1 MKYMS
6 TGNYFMENI
15 QSLAL
20 KAIQSSNSQIISIY
34 ILTRLS
40 HDSTIDTGFSRMLGK
55 KSVVTT
61 WPMDGDK
68 KMRHVLTLDL
78 NQIPKV
84 KFDFL
89 SGARTVSLFIDSLI
103 SNEAFELDVDA
114 TAIISTQ
121 ENEIKALDTSD
132 LKGSFPI
139 AMTCLEVPASV
150 FDDDIYKREEDD
162 PLFKLHRELFNCSYV
177 GGKPIWYQGEERS
190 SDDFICQ
197 FDERFMEEIN
207 LGGDGVMYVFSEIA
221 FWQCG

>member
-1 MKYMS
+1 
-6 TGNYFMENI
+6 MENI

-20 KAIQSSNSQIISIY
+20 KAIQSTNSQSMSIY

-40 HDSTIDTGFSRMLGK
+40 HDSTIDTGFSRILGK
-55 KSVVTT
+55 KSVAAT
-61 WPMDGDK
+61 WPMYEEK

-78 NQIPKV
+78 NQMPKV

-89 SGARTVSLFIDSLI
+89 SGARTVSLFIDSLL
-103 SNEAFELDVDA
+103 NDDGDA
-114 TAIISTQ
+114 ETAVVITQ
-121 ENEIKALDTSD
+121 ENEIKTLDTSD
-132 LKGSFPI
+132 LKGSFPV
-139 AMTCLEVPASV
+139 AMTYLEVPESV
-150 FDDDIYKREEDD
+150 FDDDIYKREDDD

-207 LGGDGVMYVFSEIA
+207 LGGDGIMYVFSEVA